1 LDWVLVLQ
9 VDSSDSD
16 MESAV
21 KQTVA
26 IIETRLNAI
35 GVGTYQLDAKDA
47 ANGRFRVGL
56 SLARVPDTE
65 RLKKIITANGHLELM
80 AVLSP
85 PSPAPVQTF
94 ITKEEAEASLKGRD
108 RAGVRILPYTEE
120 IESTPADNS
129 DSDVSRK
136 PKKWVLLASR
146 AIVDGNELRTA
157 RAISLTGR
165 DYQIEFTLK
174 REGAEKFGAW
184 TAANIRNYLGVVLND
199 EVKSIAFINSQI
211 SDTGEIRGKLTKQ
224 SAEDLALVLQSGAL
238 PAPVK
243 IVNEGFIRWK

>member
-1 LDWVLVLQ
+1 VLQ

-16 MESAV
+16 RESVV

-35 GVGTYQLDAKDA
+35 GVGNYQFDAKDA
-47 ANGRFRVGL
+47 ASGRFRVGL
-56 SLARVPDTE
+56 SLASVPDRD
-65 RLKKIITANGHLELM
+65 RLKKIITANGHLELV

-85 PSPAPVQTF
+85 PSPAPVRTY
-94 ITKEEAEASLKGRD
+94 ITKEKAEASLTVRD

-120 IESTPADNS
+120 VESTSTDNS
-129 DSDVSRK
+129 GSDISQK
-136 PKKWVLLASR
+136 PKQWVLVTSPAV
-146 AIVDGNELRTA
+146 VDGSELRTA
-157 RAISLTGR
+157 KAVSLTGK
-165 DYQIEFTLK
+165 DYQIEFTLQP
-174 REGAEKFGAW
+174 EGAEKFGAW

-199 EVKSIAFINSQI
+199 EVKSIAFIQSQI
-211 SDTGEIRGKLTKQ
+211 FDTGEIRGKFPKQ

-243 IVNEGFIRWK
+243 IASESFIHWK